1 MSSAHSSSIHTQGG
15 AVFSGNLSA
24 NRDIN
29 ISMGLKAKK
38 KRYPLIS
45 KLSADHITEIE
56 PLVHAL
62 HYSFFTSSDI
72 FRQVQN
78 ELALLLVALDTA
90 KENLEGASV
99 KDSLLSELDK
109 ELQNCHWVL
118 LELKDVKDHFESVGS
133 QTQLT
138 WEREGWKL
146 DELADIRARLSSYVG
161 ILNMLNINMIK

>member
-78 ELALLLVALDTA
+78 ELALLLVAHDTVR
-90 KENLEGASV
+90 ENLESASV
-99 KDSLLSELDK
+99 KNSLP
-109 ELQNCHWVL
+109 
-118 LELKDVKDHFESVGS
+118 FR
-133 QTQLT
+133 T
-138 WEREGWKL
+138 
-146 DELADIRARLSSYVG
+146 
-161 ILNMLNINMIK
+161 